1 MQNNFNSSVFGD
13 NMSFWQGRVADDSA
27 WQTNAVDTN
36 RPDPE
41 KPGWGQRV
49 KVRIFG
55 RDPADKEV
63 LPDQHLKMATILN
76 SPNAGSGAGGAV
88 MSHQIKQG
96 DLVFGVYTDGAEQQQ
111 PVIMGV
117 LAHSS
122 QTQLEAGDPEE
133 GFTARSDYK
142 GVSGD
147 KTVARKDQVSGTGQ
161 PREQNDDPNQTG
173 ASNDDE
179 ALDKSKKTPVKSKCD
194 KDNTDAKTIK
204 VIMDNLM
211 LMTSYAKAAQKNSQ
225 NNQGFSLAAAPD
237 FLSAEKDKSA
247 KLIAGV
253 LKDTLAKA
261 RGAAISELNAQLE
274 KATPALFPNQRE
286 DLKKATEKGTDG
298 LACAF
303 NKIIS
308 GLVDLVSNL
317 LEDLINQYV
326 IAPICAIED
335 FLASIIDN
343 IVGQISGALE
353 SIFGAF
359 QDLFGGNPLGGALDF
374 ISGAFDIIAAVVQF
388 FTCDEEENC
397 PGYDGWSFGSGSVEG
412 GGFSQGL
419 GKKLKGIVGEGGPLG
434 DCPVLPVP
442 CGPPSISFSG
452 GGGSGAAGN
461 PVVNTAGAI
470 LGIDI
475 TNPGSGYN
483 SPPTITISDAC
494 GSGAGAVAKA
504 LIGPL
509 DGLIDPDADGNSS
522 TVASGAAGYTPPQG
536 VTQVQMLNSGYN
548 YLSSPNGSSGGA
560 GVEVLNPGDAMYIT
574 PSIPGG
580 GGGDVPGGAT
590 GAGTGTGGSGAG
602 TGTGGSGYTGLGA
615 NGGGSIE
622 YYDTG
627 ETFPVQEGGQIGL
640 GVGVEGSIYDDN
652 GELVQNIIGQGFSS
666 PVEVEF
672 NLGGGPDYTLYEY
685 TGDGEASDQNAGK
698 SPNIDSNNWIPISG
712 DFEDA
717 NIPKW
722 SDKLQYY
729 PGSVVKYNGSPST
742 GYFTVPGALDPET
755 TTVIDSSSELTSGNK
770 YAVVLS
776 LQDVLIIDP
785 GYGYDE
791 SDNIFITPSNGA
803 KLSVEYD
810 KFGKVSKVNILD
822 PGLGFT
828 DIPEIGIISNT
839 GYNARFRPVFNIRRL
854 SDEDFETL
862 PAGTDIISVVDCV
875 GKF

>member
-1 MQNNFNSSVFGD
+1 MESNFNNGVFGD
-13 NMSFWQGRVADDSA
+13 KVSHWTGRVADDSA

-55 RDPADKEV
+55 RDPADKEI
-63 LPDQHLKMATILN
+63 LPDQHLKMATISN

-96 DLVFGVYTDGAEQQQ
+96 DLVFGIYLDQEQQQ
-111 PVIMGV
+111 PVITGV

-147 KTVARKDQVSGTGQ
+147 KTVSRKDQVSGTGQ

-179 ALDKSKKTPVKSKCD
+179 ALDKAKKTPIKSKCD

-204 VIMDNLM
+204 VVMDNLM

-225 NNQGFSLAAAPD
+225 NNQGYSLASAPD
-237 FLSAEKDKSA
+237 FISAETNKSA

-261 RGAAISELNAQLE
+261 RGTAVSELNAQLE
-274 KATPALFPNQRE
+274 KATPLLFPNQRE
-286 DLKKATEKGTDG
+286 DLKKATEQGTDG

-303 NKIIS
+303 NKIIG
-308 GLVDLVSNL
+308 GLVDLVEGL
-317 LEDLINQYV
+317 LTDLVNQYV
-326 IAPICAIED
+326 VAPICAVED
-335 FLASIIDN
+335 FLSSIIDN

-353 SIFGAF
+353 SIFGTF
-359 QDLFGGNPLGGALDF
+359 QSLFGESPIQSGLDF

-434 DCPVLPVP
+434 ECPVLPVP

-461 PVVNTAGAI
+461 PVVNAAGAI

-504 LIGPL
+504 LVGPL

-522 TVASGAAGYTPPQG
+522 AVTSGAAGYTPPQG

-548 YLSSPNGSSGGA
+548 YLPSPNGSSGGA

-574 PSIPGG
+574 PLIPSSSN
-580 GGGDVPGGAT
+580 VPGGAT
-590 GAGTGTGGSGAG
+590 GAGTGTGGTGTGGSGAG

-615 NGGGSIE
+615 NSGGSIE
-622 YYDTG
+622 YFDSG

-652 GELVQNIIGQGFSS
+652 GDLVQTIIGQGFSN
-666 PVEVEF
+666 PVEVDY
-672 NLGGGPDYTLYEY
+672 NLSGQKYDLYEY
-685 TGDGEASDQNAGK
+685 TGDNPDDPNSGAP
-698 SPNIDSNNWIPISG
+698 PNIDPNWIFISD

-717 NIPKW
+717 NIPTW
-722 SDKLQYY
+722 NQKLEYY

-742 GYFTVPGALDPET
+742 GYFTVPGALDSET

-785 GYGYDE
+785 GYGYQSD
-791 SDNIFITPSNGA
+791 DNIFIAPSNGA

-839 GYNARFRPVFNIRRL
+839 GYNARFRPVFKVIRL

-862 PAGTDIISVVDCV
+862 PPGTEIISVVDCV

>member
-1 MQNNFNSSVFGD
+1 MENNFNSGVFGD
-13 NMSFWQGRVADDSA
+13 NMSFWEGRVADDSA
-27 WQTNAVDTN
+27 WQTNTVDTN

-55 RDPADKEV
+55 RDPADKEI

-96 DLVFGVYTDGAEQQQ
+96 DLVFGFYIDGVEQQQ
-111 PVIMGV
+111 PVIIGV

-122 QTQLEAGDPEE
+122 QTQLEAGDPVE

-179 ALDKSKKTPVKSKCD
+179 ALDKAKKTPVKSKCD

-225 NNQGFSLAAAPD
+225 NNQGFSLASAPD

-261 RGAAISELNAQLE
+261 RGSAISELNAQLE
-274 KATPALFPNQRE
+274 KATPLLFPNQRE
-286 DLKKATEKGTDG
+286 ELKKATEKSTDA

-303 NKIIS
+303 NKIIA
-308 GLVDLVSNL
+308 GLIDLVSNL

-335 FLASIIDN
+335 FLASIIDS

-359 QDLFGGNPLGGALDF
+359 QNLFGGNPLGDALDF

-388 FTCDEEENC
+388 FTCDEQENC

-412 GGFSQGL
+412 GGFSEGL
-419 GKKLKGIVGEGGPLG
+419 GKKLKDIVGEGGPTG
-434 DCPVLPVP
+434 ECPVLPVP

-452 GGGSGAAGN
+452 GGGTGAAGN
-461 PVVNTAGAI
+461 PVVNVAGAI

-483 SPPTITISDAC
+483 SSPTVSISDAC

-504 LIGPL
+504 VIGPIG
-509 DGLIDPDADGNSS
+509 DLIDPNVDGSSS
-522 TVASGAAGYTPPQG
+522 TVTSGAAGYTPPQG
-536 VTQVQMLNSGYN
+536 VTQVQMQDFGFN
-548 YLSSPNGSSGGA
+548 YLQSPNGSSGGA

-574 PSIPGG
+574 PLIFNGG
-580 GGGDVPGGAT
+580 FVPGGAT
-590 GAGTGTGGSGAG
+590 VTGTGTGTGGATG
-602 TGTGGSGYTGLGA
+602 TGTGTGTNGSSYTGLGA
-615 NGGGSIE
+615 NSGGSIE
-622 YYDTG
+622 YFDSG

-652 GELVQNIIGQGFSS
+652 GDLVQTFIGQGFSN
-666 PVEVEF
+666 PVEVDF
-672 NLGGGPDYTLYEY
+672 NLSNQNFDLYEY
-685 TGDGEASDQNAGK
+685 TGDSPDDPNSGAA
-698 SPNIDSNNWIPISG
+698 PNIDPNWMLISD
-712 DFEDA
+712 DFEDT
-717 NIPKW
+717 NIPIW
-722 SDKLQYY
+722 NQTVTYY
-729 PGSVVKYNGSPST
+729 PGSVVRYNGSPST
-742 GYFTVPGALDPET
+742 GYFTVPGALDSGT
-755 TTVIDSSSELTSGNK
+755 TTVIDSSSELTSGNT

-776 LQDVLIIDP
+776 LQDVLITDP
-785 GYGYDE
+785 GYSYQSD
-791 SDNIFITPSNGA
+791 DNIFITPNNGA
-803 KLSVEYD
+803 NLSVEYD
-810 KFGKVSKVNILD
+810 RFGKVTRVNILN

-862 PAGTDIISVVDCV
+862 PPGTDVISVVDCV